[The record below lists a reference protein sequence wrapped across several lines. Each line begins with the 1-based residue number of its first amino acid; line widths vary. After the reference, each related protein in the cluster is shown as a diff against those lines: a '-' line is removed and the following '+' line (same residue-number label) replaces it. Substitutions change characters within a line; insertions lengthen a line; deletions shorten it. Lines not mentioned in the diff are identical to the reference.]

1 MLVRSMLVTASVVM
15 VSATN
20 HGHRG
25 QPNYCGEQ
33 EKAGNYQCFKDP
45 GHRRAP
51 VYTPVRVLKRDPQR

>member
-1 MLVRSMLVTASVVM
+1 MLVRSMLVTAGVVM